1 MSYRTRSI
9 VPHLLSLVLCTACVT
24 AKAEE
29 PPIVPQVEPRDV
41 SLPHFPSNDF
51 EIGVFMGTYATQ
63 NFGASKVRGVRLGY
77 AITEDFFVEGV
88 MGQSKVS
95 DEAFRQVLPGG
106 VFEQEQS
113 KLSYYNLSIGYNV
126 LAGEVFLGTK
136 NAKPS
141 ALYLIGG
148 VGSTKFVD
156 RKRQT
161 INFGAGF
168 RVFLNDWAALQVD
181 ARDHM
186 FSLDLLGKQ
195 QSTNNLE
202 FTAGATFIF

>member
-1 MSYRTRSI
+1 MFYRTRSI
-9 VPHLLSLVLCTACVT
+9 APRLLPLLLCLVFAG
-24 AKAEE
+24 ARAEE
-29 PPIVPQVEPRDV
+29 PPIVPQVEPREVDV
-41 SLPHFPSNDF
+41 PHFPSNDF
-51 EIGVFMGTYATQ
+51 DFGLFMGTYSTQ
-63 NFGASKVRGVRLGY
+63 NFGASKVRGFRMGY
-77 AITEDFFVEGV
+77 AITEDFFVQAAF
-88 MGQSKVS
+88 GQTKVS

-106 VFEQEQS
+106 VFEEEQE

-126 LAGEVFLGTK
+126 LAGEVFIGSK
-136 NAKPS
+136 HAKPS

-161 INFGAGF
+161 INYGAGF
-168 RVFLNDWAALQVD
+168 RVYLTDWAALQLD
-181 ARDHM
+181 ARNHI
-186 FSLDLLGKQ
+186 FTLDILGKQ

>member
-1 MSYRTRSI
+1 MFYRTRSI
-9 VPHLLSLVLCTACVT
+9 APRLLPLVLCLAF
-24 AKAEE
+24 ASAQAEE
-29 PPIVPQVEPRDV
+29 PPIVPQVEPREVDV
-41 SLPHFPSNDF
+41 PHFPSNDF
-51 EIGVFMGTYATQ
+51 DFGLFMGTYSTQ
-63 NFGASKVRGVRLGY
+63 NFGASKVRGFRLGY
-77 AITEDFFVEGV
+77 AITEDFFVQAAF
-88 MGQSKVS
+88 GQTKVS

-106 VFEQEQS
+106 VFEEEQE

-126 LAGEVFLGTK
+126 LAGEVFIGSK
-136 NAKPS
+136 HAKPS

-161 INFGAGF
+161 INYGAGF
-168 RVFLNDWAALQVD
+168 RVYLNDWAALQLD
-181 ARDHM
+181 ARNHI
-186 FSLDLLGKQ
+186 FTLDILGKQ